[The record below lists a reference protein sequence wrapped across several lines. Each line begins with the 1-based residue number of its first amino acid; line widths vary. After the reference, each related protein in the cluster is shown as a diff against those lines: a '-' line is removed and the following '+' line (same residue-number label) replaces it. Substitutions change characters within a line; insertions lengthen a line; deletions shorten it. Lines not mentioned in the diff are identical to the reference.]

1 MEKQKIQAGI
11 NINKLISTTK
21 NADEAK
27 ESKN

>member
-1 MEKQKIQAGI
+1 MEKQKIQAGL

-27 ESKN
+27 ESK